1 MGIPVEPG
9 RPLGGACFIADVDTL
24 GEDLVGPARPLLA
37 AGLPAVLL
45 RARGR
50 AARDVVRIGSALRD
64 AAGEAGAAFVV
75 NGDLDAALALE
86 ADGVHIP
93 AAGPGVAAVR
103 ARLPDGIAV
112 GRSAHDEAEVVLA
125 AGADWVFVSP
135 VFATESKPGAPT
147 LGPDAL
153 AALVARARPPVYAL
167 GGIDA
172 RNVAECR
179 SAGVAGVA
187 AIRAFAG
194 PEGVAFLRAAL
205 ESSPREGA

>member
-9 RPLGGACFIADVDTL
+9 RPLGDACFIADVDTL
-24 GEDLVGPARPLLA
+24 GEDLVRPTLPLLA

-64 AAGEAGAAFVV
+64 AAGEAGAVFVV

-86 ADGVHIP
+86 ADGVHVP
-93 AAGPGVAAVR
+93 AAGPGVATVR
-103 ARLPDGIAV
+103 SRLPDGVAV
-112 GRSAHDEAEVVLA
+112 GRSAHDEAEIVLA

-135 VFATESKPGAPT
+135 VFATGSKPGAHP
-147 LGPDAL
+147 LGTEAL
-153 AALVARARPPVYAL
+153 AALVVRARPPVYAL

-172 RNVAECR
+172 HNFRACLR
-179 SAGVAGVA
+179 AGVAGVA
-187 AIRAFAG
+187 AIRGFAG
-194 PEGVAFLRAAL
+194 PEGVAFLRAIREL
-205 ESSPREGA
+205 GPRGAA